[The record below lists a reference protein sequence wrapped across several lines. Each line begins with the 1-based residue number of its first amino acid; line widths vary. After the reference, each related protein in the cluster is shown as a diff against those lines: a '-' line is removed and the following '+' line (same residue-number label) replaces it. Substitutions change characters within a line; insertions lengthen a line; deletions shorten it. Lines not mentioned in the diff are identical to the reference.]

1 MGGSS
6 QALPSWPS
14 CLREEQQHLPGTWTA
29 LCRRREW
36 ESTRDAA
43 VQLLQASVI
52 ELKGCWES
60 WGCSIH

>member
-1 MGGSS
+1 M
-6 QALPSWPS
+6 PSWPS